1 MAVINFSLILH
12 LQVQLLI
19 VEEDHIDGESS
30 MSILLA
36 VDSHWLKKMWGL
48 VEPLHIADSIYAKC
62 HSVTVVA
69 LN

>member
-36 VDSHWLKKMWGL
+36 VDSHWLKKNVG
-48 VEPLHIADSIYAKC
+48 AR
-62 HSVTVVA
+62 
-69 LN
+69 